1 MTLLDFLRLPE
12 KQRLER
18 VLEKGIMLE
27 SENETENTFQLF
39 YLNDFFVEI
48 NINTKKEIL
57 DITPFK
63 SGYSKEKYLE
73 KIN

>member
-1 MTLLDFLRLPE
+1 MTLLDFLRLPA